1 MAEPAAAAQPSPL
14 PRVSFREAFLYWL
27 RLGFINF
34 GGPTGQ
40 IAIMHQELVDKKRW
54 ISNER
59 FAHALNY
66 CMLLP
71 GPEAQQLAVYI
82 GWLLHRTIG
91 GIVAGT
97 LFVLPGFLLMLIL
110 AWLAAEHGD
119 VSAVGALF
127 YGIRAVVIAI
137 VAAATIRLASRSLR
151 NGALAATAAAAFV
164 AIFFVGAP
172 FPLIILGAG
181 AIGFFGAAVS
191 PRTFEIRSAHGGGAA
206 SDSAPPLGAADAAA
220 TASEAALPGLGRSLR
235 VLAVGLAVWWGPLLG
250 IRAWRGP
257 DDVLWHEA
265 LFFSKAALV
274 TFGGAY
280 AVLSYITQA
289 AVTGFGW
296 LDHAQMVTGLG
307 LAESTPGPLILVTEY
322 VGFLGAHRHHGGLSP
337 VAAGILGA
345 LVTTWATFAPCFLWI
360 FLGAPFVEKLRGERR
375 LAGALAAISAAVVGV
390 IGNLAVWFGI
400 QTLFATTG
408 ESQLLWAR
416 LPVPDVGSL
425 DWFSLALAAV
435 AFTGMRRWKWG
446 IVPVVLGGAAAG
458 MAWRAIG

>member
-1 MAEPAAAAQPSPL
+1 MDNPAATSP

-27 RLGFINF
+27 KLGFINF

-40 IAIMHQELVDKKRW
+40 IALMQQDLVETKRW

-59 FAHALNY
+59 FVHALNY

-91 GIVAGT
+91 GLVAGT
-97 LFVLPGFLLMLIL
+97 LFVLPGFLLMLVL
-110 AWLAAEHGD
+110 AYLAAEHGD
-119 VSAVGALF
+119 VTWVGAVF
-127 YGIRAVVIAI
+127 YGIRAVVIAV

-151 NGALAATAAAAFV
+151 NAALAGTAAAAFV

-172 FPLIILGAG
+172 FPLIVLGAG
-181 AIGFFGAAVS
+181 AIGFFGAAIS
-191 PRTFEIRSAHGGGAA
+191 PRTFAMGAGHGPSAVELHLAADVAAAASGGG
-206 SDSAPPLGAADAAA
+206 LRGF
-220 TASEAALPGLGRSLR
+220 GRSLR
-235 VLAVGLAVWWGPLLG
+235 VLAAGLIVWWGPLLA

-257 DDVLWHEA
+257 DDVLWQEA

-280 AVLSYITQA
+280 AVLSYIAQA
-289 AVTGFGW
+289 AVADFGW

-322 VGFLGAHRHHGGLSP
+322 VGFLGAHRLHGDLDP
-337 VAAGILGA
+337 VVAGILGA

-375 LAGALAAISAAVVGV
+375 LAGALAAIAAAVVGV
-390 IGNLAVWFGI
+390 IANLAVWFGI
-400 QTLFATTG
+400 QTLFAKTG
-408 ESQLLWAR
+408 ETPFLWAR
-416 LPVPDVGSL
+416 LPVPDLASL
-425 DWFSLALAAV
+425 DLFSLALAVV
-435 AFTGMRRWKWG
+435 AFIGMRRRKWG
-446 IVPVVLGGAAAG
+446 IIPVVLGGAAAG
-458 MAWRAIG
+458 MAWRALS